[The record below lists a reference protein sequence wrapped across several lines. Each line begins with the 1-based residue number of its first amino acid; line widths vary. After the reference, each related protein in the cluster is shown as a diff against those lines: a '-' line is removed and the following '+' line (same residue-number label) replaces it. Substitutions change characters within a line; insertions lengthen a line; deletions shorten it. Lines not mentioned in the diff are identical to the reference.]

1 VQARPLIRTLYLY
14 LFAFVGLI
22 LVAIGGVRLIDMAL
36 RALIFTE
43 AEAQERLFNRQPPYP
58 PVRFRGGAVAD
69 TAVLTLE
76 EREQVR
82 AWLQEYENWRR
93 QAELVDP
100 VTARRHRDAAS
111 SLAMILVG
119 LPLYLYHWRLIRREA
134 GSPAPPGT
142 AEG

>member
-1 VQARPLIRTLYLY
+1 MQARPLIRTLYLY

-43 AEAQERLFNRQPPYP
+43 AEAQERLFSRQPPYP
-58 PVRFRGGAVAD
+58 PVRFRGGAATD

-82 AWLQEYENWRR
+82 AWLQEYEDWRR

-134 GSPAPPGT
+134 GTPAPPG
-142 AEG
+142 AA